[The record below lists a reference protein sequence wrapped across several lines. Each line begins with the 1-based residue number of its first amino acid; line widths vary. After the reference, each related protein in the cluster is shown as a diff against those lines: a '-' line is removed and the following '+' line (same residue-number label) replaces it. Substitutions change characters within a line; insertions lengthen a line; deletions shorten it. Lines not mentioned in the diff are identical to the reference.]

1 MTSAKTSIL
10 FAALSLIAVK
20 AMARP
25 PADDAELL
33 GARVV
38 HVQPMLLGDLDGR
51 GMRRLAIAYGALP
64 DAAAKAVRAL
74 GSPTLPGDAAL
85 GFSFAGNADAG
96 DLIALQAGYVI
107 GRMATH
113 AAAGDVASVRA
124 MGRWLAARSDALAF
138 LSEPVTAGVAALVQR
153 AEAGQVDGLSVARL
167 FQDAELGI
175 AAGPERGHGY
185 LAAGLWTG
193 TALIAGVTESGRAYL
208 LQVGVQLIAL
218 LEEDAAFEGSDRHI
232 AGIVRTIHAELS
244 KDAPSLGV
252 VTDAGRAL
260 LAIEPGVAP

>member
-1 MTSAKTSIL
+1 MTSART
-10 FAALSLIAVK
+10 ALLIATLTLS
-20 AMARP
+20 ATAATARP

-33 GARVV
+33 SARVV

-51 GMRRLAIAYGALP
+51 GMRRLASAYGALP
-64 DAAAKAVRAL
+64 DAAARTIRAL
-74 GSPTLPGDAAL
+74 GAPTLPNDATL

-124 MGRWLAARSDALAF
+124 MGRWLAARTDALAF
-138 LSEPVTAGVAALVQR
+138 LSDPVTAGVAALVLR

-185 LAAGLWTG
+185 LAAGLWAG

-208 LQVGVQLIAL
+208 HQVGSQLIAL
-218 LEEDAAFEGSDRHI
+218 LEEDAAFEGSDRQI
-232 AGIVRTIHAELS
+232 AEIVRTIHAELN
-244 KDAPSLGV
+244 KDAPSFGV

-260 LAIEPGVAP
+260 LAIEPDGAP